1 MNIKGN
7 TLFLGD
13 SMSVALAPAVSVDGT
28 KRTIAQVSKTSAWL
42 KSQVTPADFQGVDN
56 VFLLIG
62 ANDIGQANPGITL
75 SNIAAIRAMAPPSVK
90 FFVMTIP
97 PFKGWKNY
105 ESQYSTINAR
115 RLEVNKGI
123 RSTYGTSVVDLDKLL
138 ASPSDP
144 EALASFADSGDHLH
158 PRPKSIA
165 AAIESTVSHQPPTPT
180 KAQIASESPSGL
192 GTALVISGVSLLFY
206 LATRRK

>member
-115 RLEVNKGI
+115 RLK
-123 RSTYGTSVVDLDKLL
+123 STRASVQRTEPAWSIWINCSRHRPTPKLL
-138 ASPSDP
+138 Q
-144 EALASFADSGDHLH
+144 ALRTAGTTCIHVRSRLPPQSN
-158 PRPKSIA
+158 RP
-165 AAIESTVSHQPPTPT
+165 
-180 KAQIASESPSGL
+180 
-192 GTALVISGVSLLFY
+192 
-206 LATRRK
+206 